1 MKTGPRRKK
10 KVTQI
15 KYQRELTSGIE
26 ENDGDAEEKQQR
38 DTLDDMIVQTEKKS
52 YELNMH
58 VKICVMR
65 KVLCV
70 KN

>member
-38 DTLDDMIVQTEKKS
+38 DTLDDMIVQTEKKK
-52 YELNMH
+52 L
-58 VKICVMR
+58 
-65 KVLCV
+65 
-70 KN
+70 

>member
-1 MKTGPRRKK
+1 VKTGPRRKK

>member
-1 MKTGPRRKK
+1 M
-10 KVTQI
+10 TQI